1 MRHLI
6 FSSFVS
12 DNFLCSA
19 SLPVIL
25 SLLSLWLVLF
35 LFFAILYVEV
45 FSMTKWNSGET
56 RNQNYSSMPK
66 ALLMLA
72 FMTTG

>member
-1 MRHLI
+1 M
-6 FSSFVS
+6 
-12 DNFLCSA
+12 
-19 SLPVIL
+19 
-25 SLLSLWLVLF
+25 F

-45 FSMTKWNSGET
+45 FSMTKWDSGEQ

>member
-1 MRHLI
+1 MSNILI
-6 FSSFVS
+6 VLLLGV
-12 DNFLCSA
+12 DHHHRA

-25 SLLSLWLVLF
+25 SLLGLWLILF
-35 LFFAILYVEV
+35 LFFAILNVEV
-45 FSMTKWNSGET
+45 FSMTKWNTAEA
-56 RNQNYSSMPK
+56 RNTNYSTMAN

>member
-1 MRHLI
+1 MLT
-6 FSSFVS
+6 F
-12 DNFLCSA
+12 CSA

-35 LFFAILYVEV
+35 LFFSILYVEV
-45 FSMTKWNSGET
+45 FSMTKWNSGES

-72 FMTTG
+72 FMSTG

>member
-1 MRHLI
+1 MSIHI
-6 FSSFVS
+6 FIR
-12 DNFLCSA
+12 A

-25 SLLSLWLVLF
+25 SLLGLWLILF

-45 FSMTKWNSGET
+45 FSMTKWNTAEA
-56 RNQNYSSMPK
+56 RNINYSTMAN